1 MAATRQVSNSK
12 AGLRL
17 PTPPLLE
24 SHHQPRNHSQTNLHR
39 SATSVD
45 LRTSAWMGTLVGPFR
60 SLETFFLAIATAKEL
75 LLLPRLPEVDSSSHL
90 PRSHY
95 SRR

>member
-1 MAATRQVSNSK
+1 
-12 AGLRL
+12 
-17 PTPPLLE
+17 
-24 SHHQPRNHSQTNLHR
+24 
-39 SATSVD
+39 
-45 LRTSAWMGTLVGPFR
+45 MGTLVGPFR

-90 PRSHY
+90 PRSRY